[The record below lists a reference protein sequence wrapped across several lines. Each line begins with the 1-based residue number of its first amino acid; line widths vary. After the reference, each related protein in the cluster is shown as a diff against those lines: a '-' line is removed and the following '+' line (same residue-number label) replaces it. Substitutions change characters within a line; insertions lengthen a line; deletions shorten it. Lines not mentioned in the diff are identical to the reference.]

1 MEAIAVSNVKRSVLS
16 CHERRRPSVQS
27 RRYAMGIRSVLALD
41 IGGTKLAA
49 AAIDADGGVRGREE
63 ISTKP
68 EDGAQRVFARA
79 LDLAA
84 HVREEQDAGENLKAL
99 GVSTKGLTGEDGVL
113 ISGMPGWSN
122 LRIPLRLR
130 DRFPDLDISIMN
142 DVKAATLAEMTWG
155 ALRGVLHGVYM
166 NLGTGIAAGIVVGGE
181 ILEGAHGA
189 AGEVGYL
196 LTGPEVLRRRQ
207 QGVVRGEDIPAP
219 LEELVG
225 GRAVPERARREL
237 GSPLTMEQLTE
248 RGSHDDK
255 AAALLEDI
263 LSEVAVWT
271 ANIAVVVDPQRVVIG
286 GGFLRSPSDLCARVR
301 KVFEQTLVFPPEV
314 EPAHFHA
321 DSALVGAGA
330 LALRS
335 EAARGS
341 AGGRT

>member
-1 MEAIAVSNVKRSVLS
+1 MT
-16 CHERRRPSVQS
+16 PG
-27 RRYAMGIRSVLALD
+27 MGIKSVLALD

-49 AAIDADGGVRGREE
+49 AAIDADGSVTGRKE
-63 ISTKP
+63 ISTRP
-68 EDGAQRVFARA
+68 EDGAQRVFERA

-84 HVREEQDAGENLKAL
+84 HVREKQGAREHLKAM
-99 GVSTKGLTGEDGVL
+99 GVSTKGLTTEDGVL

-155 ALRGVLHGVYM
+155 ALRGVMHGVYM
-166 NLGTGIAAGIVVGGE
+166 NLGTGIAAGIVVRGE

-207 QGVVRGEDIPAP
+207 QAVVGGEDIPAP

-263 LSEVAVWT
+263 LSEVAVWV
-271 ANIAVVVDPQRVVIG
+271 ANLAVVVDPQRVVIG

-330 LALRS
+330 LALQS
-335 EAARGS
+335 EAAGGS
-341 AGGRT
+341 AGGRP

>member
-1 MEAIAVSNVKRSVLS
+1 
-16 CHERRRPSVQS
+16 
-27 RRYAMGIRSVLALD
+27 MGIRSVLALD

-49 AAIDADGGVRGREE
+49 AAIDAGGRVRGRRE
-63 ISTKP
+63 ISTRP

-84 HVREEQDAGENLKAL
+84 QVREEQGAGEPLKAL
-99 GVSTKGLTGEDGVL
+99 GVSTKGLTFEDGVL

-122 LRIPLRLR
+122 LRIPFRLR
-130 DRFPDLDISIMN
+130 ERFPDLDISLMN

-155 ALRGVLHGVYM
+155 ALRGVTHGVYV

-196 LTGPEVLRRRQ
+196 LPGPEELRGRQ
-207 QGVVRGEDIPAP
+207 QGVVDGEDIPAP

-225 GRAVPERARREL
+225 GRAVPGRALKEL
-237 GSPLTMEQLTE
+237 GLPLTMEQLTE
-248 RGSHDDK
+248 RGSYDDK
-255 AAALLEDI
+255 AAALVEDI
-263 LSEVAVWT
+263 LSEVAVWV
-271 ANIAVVVDPQRVVIG
+271 ANVAIVVDPQRVVIG
-286 GGFLRSPSDLCARVR
+286 GGFLRSASDLCARVR

-330 LALRS
+330 LALAVRGCPRAGHGRS
-335 EAARGS
+335 PFLVRP
-341 AGGRT
+341 

>member
-1 MEAIAVSNVKRSVLS
+1 L
-16 CHERRRPSVQS
+16 VQS
-27 RRYAMGIRSVLALD
+27 CCYATRMRSVLALD

-49 AAIDADGGVRGREE
+49 AAIGADGTVRGRQE
-63 ISTKP
+63 ISTRA
-68 EDGAQRVFARA
+68 EDGAERVFARA

-84 HVREEQDAGENLKAL
+84 HVYEEEGAGERLTAL
-99 GVSTKGLTGEDGVL
+99 GVSTKGLTRDDGVL

-130 DRFPDLDISIMN
+130 DRFPDLAISIMN

-207 QGVVRGEDIPAP
+207 RELIIGEDIPAP

-225 GRAVPERARREL
+225 GRAVPERASREL
-237 GSPLTMEQLTE
+237 GSALTMEQLTE
-248 RGSHDDK
+248 RSSHDNK
-255 AAALLEDI
+255 AADLLEDI
-263 LSEVAVWT
+263 LSEIAVWT
-271 ANIAVVVDPQRVVIG
+271 ANVAVVVDPQRVVIG
-286 GGFLRSPSDLCARVR
+286 GGFLRSPADLCARVR

-335 EAARGS
+335 EAAIGS
-341 AGGRT
+341 AGGRA

>member
-1 MEAIAVSNVKRSVLS
+1 MTTG
-16 CHERRRPSVQS
+16 
-27 RRYAMGIRSVLALD
+27 MGVRSVLALD

-49 AAIDADGGVRGREE
+49 AVIGPGGTVIGREE
-63 ISTKP
+63 ISTRP
-68 EDGAQRVFARA
+68 EDGAERVFARA

-84 HVREEQDAGENLKAL
+84 HVREEQAAGERFKAL
-99 GVSTKGLTGEDGVL
+99 GVSSKGLTGEDGVL
-113 ISGMPGWSN
+113 ISGMPGWSE

-155 ALRGVLHGVYM
+155 ALRGVMHGVYV
-166 NLGTGIAAGIVVGGE
+166 NLGTGIAAGIVVRGE

-196 LTGPEVLRRRQ
+196 LTGPEVLRRPQ
-207 QGVVRGEDIPAP
+207 QASVGGDGIPAP

-225 GRAVPERARREL
+225 GRAVPERALREL

-248 RGSHDDK
+248 RASHDDK

-263 LSEVAVWT
+263 LNEVAVWV
-271 ANIAVVVDPQRVVIG
+271 ANVAVVVDPKCVVIG

-335 EAARGS
+335 LGAVGS
-341 AGGRT
+341 AEGRS

>member
-1 MEAIAVSNVKRSVLS
+1 MT
-16 CHERRRPSVQS
+16 P
-27 RRYAMGIRSVLALD
+27 GIGTRSVLALD

-49 AAIDADGGVRGREE
+49 ATVGADGSVRGREE
-63 ISTKP
+63 ISTRP
-68 EDGAQRVFARA
+68 EDGAERVFARA
-79 LDLAA
+79 LDLVA
-84 HVREEQDAGENLKAL
+84 HVREQDGNGEHLNAL

-122 LRIPLRLR
+122 LRIPFRLR
-130 DRFPDLDISIMN
+130 ERFPDLDISLMN

-155 ALRGVLHGVYM
+155 ALRGVMHGVYM
-166 NLGTGIAAGIVVGGE
+166 NLGTGIAAGIVVGGQ

-196 LTGPEVLRRRQ
+196 LPGPEVLRGRQ
-207 QGVVRGEDIPAP
+207 PGVVGGEDIPAP

-237 GSPLTMEQLTE
+237 GLPLTMEQLSE
-248 RGSHDDK
+248 RGSHDNK
-255 AAALLEDI
+255 AAALVEDI
-263 LSEVAVWT
+263 LSEVAVWV
-271 ANIAVVVDPQRVVIG
+271 ANIAIVVDPQRVVIG

-314 EPAHFHA
+314 EPAHFQA

-330 LALRS
+330 LALQS
-335 EAARGS
+335 EEAVGS
-341 AGGRT
+341 DGGRP